1 VRWFNFGVGEEQQA
15 GGAVKLVG
23 HPDQVWYRLSLD
35 AVEPWKKIDLVRQP
49 GAAETG
55 IISDPAFDLHTG
67 ALTLLPEKVADLAKF
82 KAWLPREFHSLY
94 PDPAPAPPASDE
106 DEEEE
111 EAEEEDE
118 DEEEAEEEA
127 EDEEDAGPEA
137 GGDARGSEPLK
148 EEEEEEEQSEVD
160 LAIEE

>member
-1 VRWFNFGVGEEQQA
+1 VGEEQQV
-15 GGAVKLVG
+15 GGAVKLVA

-49 GAAETG
+49 GAAATG

-94 PDPAPAPPASDE
+94 PDPAPAPPASGE

-111 EAEEEDE
+111 EKAEEEDE

-127 EDEEDAGPEA
+127 EDEEDAGLEA

-148 EEEEEEEQSEVD
+148 EEVEEEEQSEVD
-160 LAIEE
+160 LAIED